1 MGVTS
6 VSVFKV
12 ILTRQRHIGKV
23 SSSLSSVS
31 VSEQSV
37 TQSIS
42 LTNEQL
48 NSGDAKFMI
57 KYKSKIS
64 GGRLSLGFCASPLW
78 RWALPAFPYD
88 RCFFRFYTILVL
100 FHANQ
105 ITRFNFLCR
114 ASLFPVVRVLP
125 TFPGKGKTQQQQQQ
139 EIELFIQKI
148 RDYLG
153 FFPTWAGGTSQS
165 QNFMSIYQVVFGMP
179 KSFWGGKTCFT

>member
-1 MGVTS
+1 MWHQCHCLKS
-6 VSVFKV
+6 SL

-42 LTNEQL
+42 LINEQL

-114 ASLFPVVRVLP
+114 ASLFPVVSVLP
-125 TFPGKGKTQQQQQQ
+125 TFPGKGKTQQQQQ

-148 RDYLG
+148 RDYLDFSDMSRG
-153 FFPTWAGGTSQS
+153 DFSIPKFYVNLPT
-165 QNFMSIYQVVFGMP
+165 SIWNAKVILRR
-179 KSFWGGKTCFT
+179 